1 MSELFGNVLLSNRSV
16 TLVTASPLHY
26 QMALAL
32 FVVSQAVAK
41 NQPVAPVTGRF
52 ARDCGRHRLL
62 YGTMSTGQF
71 MRHCHVRLPK
81 LQGHYNLVHPVMF
94 ETSAIWIYEN
104 LNPCRVTGGLER
116 TLENVH

>member
-1 MSELFGNVLLSNRSV
+1 MSELFGNALLGNRSV

-52 ARDCGRHRLL
+52 AQDHGRHWLL
-62 YGTMSTGQF
+62 CGLMSVGRFTM
-71 MRHCHVRLPK
+71 H
-81 LQGHYNLVHPVMF
+81 
-94 ETSAIWIYEN
+94 
-104 LNPCRVTGGLER
+104 CRVRYQSSEVITSWCSQFRSKLA
-116 TLENVH
+116 